1 MVLMLFVMVFKLG
14 LQREPK
20 YGHLRLMHRA
30 IKQSEVAL
38 VSAWPTV
45 WSLGKNSEV
54 DLS

>member
-1 MVLMLFVMVFKLG
+1 MDYVLG

-30 IKQSEVAL
+30 IKQAEAAL
-38 VSAWPTV
+38 VSAYPTV

-54 DLS
+54 AG